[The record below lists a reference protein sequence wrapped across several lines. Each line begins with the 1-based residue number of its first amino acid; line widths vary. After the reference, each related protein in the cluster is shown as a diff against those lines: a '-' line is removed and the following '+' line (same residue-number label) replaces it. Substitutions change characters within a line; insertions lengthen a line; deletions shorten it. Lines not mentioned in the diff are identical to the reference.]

1 MKTSN
6 KIILAGIILYVA
18 SYFMPAAR
26 IPNWS
31 SGSSMAYGWQCA
43 VSAIWPGVIFFGLG
57 IPCTIANL
65 FMIITPIYVMNNKV
79 TEKFRRFHYHFC
91 LLGLLGCIV
100 AETIL
105 IGFCIWMLSMFI
117 VNYGLW
123 VELSAQ
129 NQANINDSKEVNV
142 RRKITI
148 DEQINYSNKL
158 VSKGYLKNI
167 DEQIALMIGVIFLIG
182 RLVVLLGG

>member
-1 MKTSN
+1 
-6 KIILAGIILYVA
+6 
-18 SYFMPAAR
+18 MPAVK
-26 IPNWS
+26 IPNFT
-31 SGSSMAYGWQCA
+31 SGSTMHYGWECA
-43 VSAIWPGVIFFGLG
+43 VMAILPGIVSPYFAIG
-57 IPCTIANL
+57 IVCTIANL
-65 FMIITPIYVMNNKV
+65 FMIITPIFIRTGKV
-79 TEKFRRFHYHFC
+79 TEKFRRFHYYFS
-91 LLGLLGCIV
+91 LSALSGCFV
-100 AETIL
+100 AETLL
-105 IGFCIWMLSMFI
+105 IGFCIWILSMFI

>member
-26 IPNWS
+26 ISTWVGTSN
-31 SGSSMAYGWQCA
+31 MAYGWQCA
-43 VSAIWPGVIFFGLG
+43 VYAMGGVIVFGLG

-91 LLGLLGCIV
+91 LSGLLGCIF

-105 IGFCIWMLSMFI
+105 IGFWIWMLSMFI
-117 VNYGLW
+117 VNYGLSI
-123 VELSAQ
+123 ELNTQ
-129 NQANINDSKEVNV
+129 NQANINDTKEVNV
-142 RRKITI
+142 RRK
-148 DEQINYSNKL
+148 
-158 VSKGYLKNI
+158 GFLKNI

-182 RLVVLLGG
+182 RLFFFFAVK